1 MFSKSLPMLIW
12 AAREN
17 LRQPGWN
24 VLAAGCL
31 AGLTLALA
39 AVLLVTAALERT
51 TVQLLN
57 QGPDLVVRRLD
68 TTGWQPLPVAEAM
81 AAVAGLP
88 GINQVR
94 PRVWGLVQSGDTS
107 VTVVGADPDM
117 IRPNLPP
124 NGMALPAR
132 GHALVGG
139 WWRQHGGEGPLT
151 LIGHREMHFSVDTVL
166 PPEVDLAAYDT
177 VLLNPMDARE
187 LLGIAEGWASD
198 LALHVFHPGEAE
210 ALRPELRE
218 ALAWPVTIRTRTEAL
233 NWYRSG
239 FGRRSSLVVLL
250 WLPAITALGLV
261 VLAVVR
267 RQAGAQ
273 YPAGLLKALGWTTG
287 DIVRLYLY
295 QALITALPSITLGL
309 TLAYALV
316 GGPFTDDLA
325 RILLGWRAGAPAH
338 TLAPGA
344 SPLVFLAVGAFVLLP
359 YLSAM
364 LWPALKTAAVDTD
377 ALLNREG

>member
-1 MFSKSLPMLIW
+1 MFSKSVPMLVW

-24 VLAAGCL
+24 VLTAGCL

-51 TVQLLN
+51 TVQLLY

-68 TTGWQPLPVAEAM
+68 TTGWQPLPVGEAM
-81 AAVAGLP
+81 AAVGDLP

-94 PRVWGLVQSGDTS
+94 PRVWGLVQSDDTS
-107 VTVVGADPDM
+107 VTVVGADSAM
-117 IRPNLPP
+117 RRPGLPP
-124 NGMALPAR
+124 NGMELPAR

-139 WWRQHGGEGPLT
+139 WWRQHGGEASLT
-151 LIGHREMHFSVDTVL
+151 LNGHRKMHFKIDSVL

-177 VLLNPMDARE
+177 VLLNVADARE

-198 LALHVFHPGEAE
+198 LALDVFHPGEAE
-210 ALRPELRE
+210 ALRPEIRE

-239 FGRRSSLVVLL
+239 FGRRSSLVVML

-261 VLAVVR
+261 VLAVVQ
-267 RQAGAQ
+267 RQAAAS
-273 YPAGLLKALGWTTG
+273 YPAGLLKALGWTTS

-295 QALITALPSITLGL
+295 QALITAIPSITLGL
-309 TLAYALV
+309 ALAYSLV

-325 RILLGWRAGAPAH
+325 RILLGWRTGAPAR

-344 SPLVFLAVGAFVLLP
+344 NPLVFMAVGAFVLLP

-377 ALLNREG
+377 ALLNQEG

>member
-1 MFSKSLPMLIW
+1 MFSKSLPMLVW

-17 LRQPGWN
+17 LRQPGWH
-24 VLAAGCL
+24 VLTASCL
-31 AGLTLALA
+31 AVLTLALA

-57 QGPDLVVRRLD
+57 RGPDLVVRRLD
-68 TTGWQPLPVAEAM
+68 PTGWQPLPVAEAV
-81 AAVAGLP
+81 AAVSGLP
-88 GINQVR
+88 GVNQAR

-107 VTVVGADPDM
+107 VTVVGADPAMFVQD
-117 IRPNLPP
+117 LPKI
-124 NGMALPAR
+124 GITLPAR

-139 WWRQHGGEGPLT
+139 WWRQRDGKGPLT
-151 LIGHREMHFSVDTVL
+151 LSGHRRMHFKVDKML

-198 LALHVFHPGEAE
+198 LALDVFHPGEAE

-233 NWYRSG
+233 NWYRRG
-239 FGRRSSLVVLL
+239 FGRRSSLVVML

-261 VLAVVR
+261 VLAVVQ
-267 RQAGAQ
+267 RQMGGR
-273 YPAGLLKALGWTTG
+273 YPAGLLKALGWTTR
-287 DIVRLYLY
+287 DIVRLYLF
-295 QALITALPSITLGL
+295 QALVTALPSITLGL
-309 TLAYALV
+309 TMAYVLV

-325 RILLGWRAGAPAH
+325 RILLGWRAEAPAH

-344 SPLVFLAVGAFVLLP
+344 DPLVFLAVGAFVLLP
-359 YLSAM
+359 YLAAM
-364 LWPALKTAAVDTD
+364 LWPALKTAAVDPD
-377 ALLNREG
+377 ALLNQEG